1 MENEYRYRSKRKREQ
16 EAEELNKKIER
27 RYCLLR
33 WMTAGM
39 LFLVLAVA
47 FYFDFSYQ
55 GFDKEY
61 VEECLKDDTAWK
73 QITAQIYQEI
83 EKIRP

>member
-1 MENEYRYRSKRKREQ
+1 METDYRYRSRRRREQ
-16 EAEELNKKIER
+16 ERMEQNKKMEH

-61 VEECLKDDTAWK
+61 VEHWLQNDTMWK
-73 QITAQIYQEI
+73 QVTAQIYTGIQGL
-83 EKIRP
+83 KP